1 RDDRVR
7 AQGGRTPRP
16 PMPSTPPLS
25 PSPSAPEPT
34 SLPRGQDGF
43 IPLLLAGHA
52 LVGFALA
59 RTRGHY
65 KNAFIFVVAAALVL
79 WLVGLVKS
87 PQAGAQVVSAR
98 TRAWAWGV
106 ASFFTVYNLILEPGT
121 GLRAET
127 DLRPF
132 TLLSGVAVLLVGSC
146 LVPVSPASRLTRLLS
161 GARTVGF
168 FVLPFALGVHLF
180 AASPAPGIDVWH
192 IHQQGAQA
200 LLNGQPVYGGAMHTL
215 DSHSLARTIDAYAY
229 PPLNLL
235 LTTAAYALTGETR
248 HAQLVC
254 VVLGAL
260 FFWRAARRRVEPGD
274 PLPELLVACL
284 VFHPRGLF
292 TLEQAWG
299 EPLALPFLGAFVY
312 FLGEGRRTAAAVAL
326 GLLCATKQHF
336 VLYLPFALLLPGVG
350 WRGVALAVG
359 TAVATFL
366 PFLVW
371 TPGGLW
377 TDLVMHHVT
386 NPFRADSL
394 SLTAW
399 FSHQG
404 VRLPGWLG
412 FAGGVAVWAV
422 TLRSRHRPEAV
433 LLGSALAFGVF
444 FFLGRQAFCN
454 YYYQVGATVLAAIVL
469 SLRGAPARV
478 DDAATPGAGE
488 SARAAGS
495 SPLAA

>member
-1 RDDRVR
+1 MEPRGTDDRVR
-7 AQGGRTPRP
+7 AHGGSTPRL
-16 PMPSTPPLS
+16 PMLPSPKLAPLS
-25 PSPSAPEPT
+25 T
-34 SLPRGQDGF
+34 SEQPHPVAEPRGADGF
-43 IPLLLAGHA
+43 VPLLLAGPA
-52 LVGFALA
+52 LVGFVLA

-65 KNAFIFVVAAALVL
+65 KGAFVFGVAVALVL
-79 WLVGLVKS
+79 WLVALVRS
-87 PQAGAQVVSAR
+87 RQSRAEAVSAR
-98 TRAWAWGV
+98 THAWAWGV
-106 ASFFTVYNLILEPGT
+106 AGFFTIYNLVLEPGT
-121 GLRAET
+121 SLRAET

-146 LVPVSPASRLTRLLS
+146 LAPASPSSRLTRLLH
-161 GARTVGF
+161 GARTVGL
-168 FVLPFALGVHLF
+168 FVLPFALGVQLF
-180 AASPAPGIDVWH
+180 AASPSPRIDVWEL
-192 IHQQGAQA
+192 HQQGARA
-200 LLNGQPVYGGAMHTL
+200 LLSGLPVYGGALHAV
-215 DSHSLARTIDAYAY
+215 DSHSFARTIDAYAY

-254 VVLGAL
+254 VVLGAFL
-260 FFWRAARRRVEPGD
+260 FWRAARRRVEPGN

-284 VFHPRGLF
+284 VFHPRALF

-359 TAVATFL
+359 TAVATFV

-371 TPGGLW
+371 SPGGLW
-377 TDLVMHHVT
+377 TDLVVHHLT

-399 FSHQG
+399 FHHQG

-412 FAGGVAVWAV
+412 FAGVVAVWAL

-454 YYYQVGATVLAAIVL
+454 YYYQVGATVLAAAIV
-469 SLRGAPARV
+469 SLK
-478 DDAATPGAGE
+478 
-488 SARAAGS
+488 RA
-495 SPLAA
+495 PLAVAPHPPPSRV